1 VNCDDEY
8 TGYYFIKS
16 MKGINCTVCSQF
28 AVNIDMN
35 EVNQLDYLKIVNK
48 SKEKYLVI
56 IPFNQV
62 TGYFITGFELMR
74 PVAPTLYKQLTLKVS
89 LKRDF
94 EDIELLEL
102 LPNTTQLSFE
112 FAVLA
117 GSKNDLR
124 AVY

>member
-1 VNCDDEY
+1 
-8 TGYYFIKS
+8 
-16 MKGINCTVCSQF
+16 
-28 AVNIDMN
+28 
-35 EVNQLDYLKIVNK
+35 LDYLKIVNK

-112 FAVLA
+112 FAVPALRMTYVQFTERVNKDSVCE
-117 GSKNDLR
+117 SKLVIMKLI
-124 AVY
+124 ASKHLK